1 MPGGDRVTVRHDGSI
16 VVNKT
21 RPVSRTLDPP
31 REPSAADPP
40 SATRLAS
47 LDARCDRIAGRSF
60 TIALGIIGDPARA
73 EALVQAIFLD
83 AGRALPVT
91 DPDPDRGDS
100 LLLSIMRERALR
112 MAREDRADGLPGP
125 GSRAA
130 DSLIP
135 IPLDLMLP
143 REFDAAAF
151 RGALATLSDRQRE
164 AIELAYH
171 GGLSQRD
178 VAHRTSLPVHMVT
191 RQLRLA
197 LLVLR
202 RSLEHMAAPA
212 P

>member
-1 MPGGDRVTVRHDGSI
+1 MAALRS
-16 VVNKT
+16 
-21 RPVSRTLDPP
+21 
-31 REPSAADPP
+31 SA
-40 SATRLAS
+40 RLAL
-47 LDARCDRIAGRSF
+47 LDAQCERIADRSF
-60 TIALGIIGDPARA
+60 TIALGIVGDAARA
-73 EALVQAIFLD
+73 EALVRAAFLD
-83 AGRALPVT
+83 AGRVLSIAAA
-91 DPDPDRGDS
+91 DHGRADS
-100 LLLSIMRERALR
+100 LLLSIVRERAIAL
-112 MAREDRADGLPGP
+112 AREDLADGLPGP
-125 GSRAA
+125 GSRATE
-130 DSLIP
+130 SLSP